1 MRDDLAEGVAQLAAQ
16 APMPAVAVS
25 VFGVDEV
32 LSHGA
37 WGTANMRTGEPATL
51 DHHWDLASLTKMLV
65 TLPEILSLVESSA
78 LGLDQRMGDAWETAH
93 GTDIGEATIRQVLA
107 YDAGMPASELFYTQE
122 PTANRIRAAA
132 LATPRNRPIGSGAV
146 YSDIGAMVCGF
157 MVADLVGPLDELALQ
172 RSGLRFGVEPGIAV
186 ATEDCPW
193 RGRLIKGEVHDE
205 NAFALGGVA
214 GQAGA
219 FGTLAQVT
227 RAVQR
232 WMAATSIQGTV
243 WAMSVREQS
252 SNPDGERFGLGW
264 WLAPTRGL
272 GGPSPGDDAWG
283 CSGFVGN
290 RIWVEPSRGFGV
302 VVLSNRIHPTRGER
316 GPYNAW
322 CDELLGLVAHA
333 AGTL

>member
-1 MRDDLAEGVAQLAAQ
+1 MT
-16 APMPAVAVS
+16 P
-25 VFGVDEV
+25 
-32 LSHGA
+32 
-37 WGTANMRTGEPATL
+37 GE
-51 DHHWDLASLTKMLV
+51 
-65 TLPEILSLVESSA
+65 
-78 LGLDQRMGDAWETAH
+78 RAH

-205 NAFALGGVA
+205 NAFTSEASPAKPAPSALS
-214 GQAGA
+214 
-219 FGTLAQVT
+219 AQVT

-232 WMAATSIQGTV
+232 WWAATSIQGTV

-252 SNPDGERFGLGW
+252 GSPDGERFGLGW

-272 GGPSPGDDAWG
+272 GGPSPVTTRGVA
-283 CSGFVGN
+283 GFVGN

-322 CDELLGLVAHA
+322 VR
-333 AGTL
+333 